1 MKTAV
6 EWYANQI
13 EQLEI
18 KILQGYISNNQAIA
32 ELPNILDKAKQMEK
46 KQIIDAVYY
55 NVSSMTHDD
64 LPAGESYYNRRFK
77 QQEQWKEYYAY
88 LDGINGLPQWVIT
101 LKSLVICRWIIGL
114 QVILLVKDVELNLKN
129 PTIRKFRQVQNNKN
143 NEYIRSNN
151 IISAN
156 RRANWFNYL
165 LFFY

>member
-77 QQEQWKEYYAY
+77 QQEQ
-88 LDGINGLPQWVIT
+88 
-101 LKSLVICRWIIGL
+101 
-114 QVILLVKDVELNLKN
+114 
-129 PTIRKFRQVQNNKN
+129 
-143 NEYIRSNN
+143 
-151 IISAN
+151 
-156 RRANWFNYL
+156 
-165 LFFY
+165 